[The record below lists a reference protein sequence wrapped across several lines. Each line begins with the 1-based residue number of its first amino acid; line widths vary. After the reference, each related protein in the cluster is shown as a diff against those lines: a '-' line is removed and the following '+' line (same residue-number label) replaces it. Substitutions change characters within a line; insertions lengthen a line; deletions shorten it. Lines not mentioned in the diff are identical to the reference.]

1 MFWRIVKGAL
11 FRQKG
16 KMALIAFTVA
26 LGASLATSMLNTM
39 LGVGDKVNQELK
51 TYGANIN
58 VLPKEA
64 SLLDDLYGMQEKEG
78 QVQKYLKESEL
89 PNIKTIFWA
98 YNIVDYTPYLNTW
111 VSCNNDSKHTKMVGT
126 WFNNHMNL
134 PTGESVDTGMIRL
147 KNWWEVQGEW
157 LSEDD
162 KDSVMLG
169 KIFADRNGFKVGDEI
184 QLKSNNLDKKLK
196 VKGIFSSGS
205 DEDAF
210 IYSTLK
216 TAQEFA
222 GVTGVVN
229 KVEVSALTTPD
240 NDLARKAAK
249 NPLSLTIK
257 EREVWYCTAYVSA
270 ICYQITEV
278 MTDSVAKPIRQV
290 AESEGD
296 ILNKTTLLMVL
307 ITVLTLIGS
316 GFGISNLI
324 TASVMER
331 SNEIGLQKAIGAS
344 NGRIISIILVEIIL
358 TAIFGTVIGYG
369 VGLLLTQII
378 GLTVFGSAIAPTA
391 MVVPIVAIL
400 IILVTILG
408 SIPAIRYLLNL
419 NPTEV
424 LHGR

>member
-78 QVQKYLKESEL
+78 QVQKYLKETEL

-126 WFNNHMNL
+126 WFNKHMDL
-134 PTGESVDTGMIRL
+134 PTGESIDTGMIRL

-216 TAQEFA
+216 TAQDFA

-257 EREVWYCTAYVSA
+257 EWEVWYCTAYVSA

>member
-157 LSEDD
+157 LSENDS
-162 KDSVMLG
+162 DSVMLG

-210 IYSTLK
+210 IYATLK

-257 EREVWYCTAYVSA
+257 EWEVWYCTAYVSA

>member
-126 WFNNHMNL
+126 WFNNHMDL

-157 LSEDD
+157 LSENDS
-162 KDSVMLG
+162 DSVMLG

-257 EREVWYCTAYVSA
+257 EWEVWYCTAYVSS

>member
-78 QVQKYLKESEL
+78 QVQKYLKETEL

-126 WFNNHMNL
+126 WFNKHMDL
-134 PTGESVDTGMIRL
+134 PTGESIDTGMIRL

-162 KDSVMLG
+162 SDSVMLG

-210 IYSTLK
+210 IYATLK

-257 EREVWYCTAYVSA
+257 EWEVWYCTAYVSA

>member
-78 QVQKYLKESEL
+78 QVQKYLKETEL

-126 WFNNHMNL
+126 WFNKHMDL
-134 PTGESVDTGMIRL
+134 PTGESIDTGMIRL

-257 EREVWYCTAYVSA
+257 EWEVWYCTAYVSA

>member
-126 WFNNHMNL
+126 WFNNHMDL

-157 LSEDD
+157 LSENDS
-162 KDSVMLG
+162 DSVMLG

-205 DEDAF
+205 AEDAF
-210 IYSTLK
+210 IYATLK

-257 EREVWYCTAYVSA
+257 EWEVWYCTAYVSA

>member
-1 MFWRIVKGAL
+1 
-11 FRQKG
+11 
-16 KMALIAFTVA
+16 
-26 LGASLATSMLNTM
+26 
-39 LGVGDKVNQELK
+39 
-51 TYGANIN
+51 
-58 VLPKEA
+58 
-64 SLLDDLYGMQEKEG
+64 
-78 QVQKYLKESEL
+78 
-89 PNIKTIFWA
+89 
-98 YNIVDYTPYLNTW
+98 
-111 VSCNNDSKHTKMVGT
+111 MVGT

-157 LSEDD
+157 LSENDS
-162 KDSVMLG
+162 DSVMLG

-210 IYSTLK
+210 IYATLK

-229 KVEVSALTTPD
+229 KVEVSALTTPY

-257 EREVWYCTAYVSA
+257 EWEVWYCTAYVSA

>member
-111 VSCNNDSKHTKMVGT
+111 VSCNKDSKHTKMVGT
-126 WFNNHMNL
+126 WINNHMDMPN
-134 PTGESVDTGMIRL
+134 GESVDTGMIRL

-157 LSEDD
+157 LSENDS
-162 KDSVMLG
+162 DSVMLG

-210 IYSTLK
+210 IYATLK

-257 EREVWYCTAYVSA
+257 EWEVWYCTAYVSA

>member
-157 LSEDD
+157 LSENDS
-162 KDSVMLG
+162 DSVMLG

-210 IYSTLK
+210 IYATLK

>member
-111 VSCNNDSKHTKMVGT
+111 VSYNNDSKHTKMVGT
-126 WFNNHMNL
+126 WFNNHMDL

-157 LSEDD
+157 LSENDS
-162 KDSVMLG
+162 DSVMLG

-210 IYSTLK
+210 IYATLK

-257 EREVWYCTAYVSA
+257 EWEVWYCTAYVSA

>member
-126 WFNNHMNL
+126 WFNNHMDL
-134 PTGESVDTGMIRL
+134 PTGESIDTGMIRL

-184 QLKSNNLDKKLK
+184 QLKSNNLDKKFK

-216 TAQEFA
+216 TAQDFA

-257 EREVWYCTAYVSA
+257 EWEVWYCTAYVSA

>member
-58 VLPKEA
+58 VLAKEA
-64 SLLDDLYGMQEKEG
+64 SLLDDLYGMEEKEG

-126 WFNNHMNL
+126 WFNKHMDL
-134 PTGESVDTGMIRL
+134 PTGESINTGMIRL

-157 LSEDD
+157 LLEDD
-162 KDSVMLG
+162 NDSVMLG

-216 TAQEFA
+216 TAQDFA

-249 NPLSLTIK
+249 NPLSLTVK
-257 EREVWYCTAYVSA
+257 EWEVWYCTAYVSA

-290 AESEGD
+290 AESEGG

-344 NGRIISIILVEIIL
+344 NGKIIGIILVEIIL
-358 TAIFGTVIGYG
+358 TAIFGAVIGYG

-378 GLTVFGSAIAPTA
+378 GLTVFGSAIPPTA

>member
-126 WFNNHMNL
+126 WFNNHMDL

-157 LSEDD
+157 LSENDS
-162 KDSVMLG
+162 DSVMLG

-184 QLKSNNLDKKLK
+184 QLKSNYLEKKLK

-210 IYSTLK
+210 IYATLK

-257 EREVWYCTAYVSA
+257 EWEVWYCTAYVSA

>member
-126 WFNNHMNL
+126 WFNNHMDL
-134 PTGESVDTGMIRL
+134 PTGESIDTGMIRL

>member
-111 VSCNNDSKHTKMVGT
+111 VSYNNDSKHTKMVGT

-157 LSEDD
+157 LSENDS
-162 KDSVMLG
+162 DSVMLG

-210 IYSTLK
+210 IYATLK

-257 EREVWYCTAYVSA
+257 EWEVWYCTAYVSA

>member
-126 WFNNHMNL
+126 WFNNHMDL
-134 PTGESVDTGMIRL
+134 PTGESIDTGMIRL

-257 EREVWYCTAYVSA
+257 EWEVWYCTAYVSA

-419 NPTEV
+419 HPTEV

>member
-16 KMALIAFTVA
+16 KMVLIAFTVA

-157 LSEDD
+157 LSENDS
-162 KDSVMLG
+162 DSVMLG

-210 IYSTLK
+210 IYATLK

-257 EREVWYCTAYVSA
+257 EWEVWYCTAYVSA

-378 GLTVFGSAIAPTA
+378 GLTVFGSAIVPTA

>member
-126 WFNNHMNL
+126 WFNNHMDL

-157 LSEDD
+157 LSENDS
-162 KDSVMLG
+162 DSVMLG

-210 IYSTLK
+210 IYATLK

-240 NDLARKAAK
+240 NDLVRKAAK

-257 EREVWYCTAYVSA
+257 EWEVWYCTAYVSA

>member
-126 WFNNHMNL
+126 WFNNHMDL

-157 LSEDD
+157 LSENDS
-162 KDSVMLG
+162 DSVMLG

-184 QLKSNNLDKKLK
+184 QLKSNNLNKKLK

-210 IYSTLK
+210 IYATLK

>member
-126 WFNNHMNL
+126 WFNNHMDL

-157 LSEDD
+157 LSENDS
-162 KDSVMLG
+162 DSVMLG

-210 IYSTLK
+210 IYATLK

-257 EREVWYCTAYVSA
+257 EWEVWYCTAYVSA

-391 MVVPIVAIL
+391 MVVPIVALL

>member
-126 WFNNHMNL
+126 WFNNHMDL

-157 LSEDD
+157 LSENDS
-162 KDSVMLG
+162 DSVMLG

-240 NDLARKAAK
+240 NDLARKAAR

-316 GFGISNLI
+316 GLGISNLI

-344 NGRIISIILVEIIL
+344 NGRIICIILVEIIL

>member
-89 PNIKTIFWA
+89 PKIKTIFFFFI
-98 YNIVDYTPYLNTW
+98 IVDYTPYLNTW

-147 KNWWEVQGEW
+147 KNWWEVQGKW
-157 LSEDD
+157 LSENDS
-162 KDSVMLG
+162 DSVMLG

-210 IYSTLK
+210 IYATLK

>member
-126 WFNNHMNL
+126 WFNNHMDL
-134 PTGESVDTGMIRL
+134 PTGESIDTGMIRL

-157 LSEDD
+157 LSENDS
-162 KDSVMLG
+162 DSVMLG

-210 IYSTLK
+210 IYATLK

>member
-157 LSEDD
+157 LSENDS
-162 KDSVMLG
+162 DSVMLG
-169 KIFADRNGFKVGDEI
+169 KIYADRNGFKVGDEI

-210 IYSTLK
+210 IYATLK

-257 EREVWYCTAYVSA
+257 EWEVWYCTAYVSA